1 MITVLDVI
9 VIVVV
14 LISAILAMVRGFVR
28 EVLSV
33 ASWVAAAVAAYFFY
47 KPVVPFIQPY
57 LESATVAI
65 IVSAAAVFFVALIV
79 VSYIAMKISDFVID
93 SRIGALDRVLGFVF
107 GAVRG
112 VLMVVVALIFFNW
125 MVARPP
131 TWVTAAYSKPILDRL
146 GEQLKDAMPADLEAM
161 IQSRIRGVDTGGTG
175 EPGAPPDSGEAP
187 PAEGEEAPP
196 PDEAGTSATDRQR
209 LDQIIENSDGA
220 GETVPQGE
228 TPGD

>member
-9 VIVVV
+9 VIVIV

-47 KPVVPFIQPY
+47 KPVVPLIQPY
-57 LESATVAI
+57 LESATVAT

-93 SRIGALDRVLGFVF
+93 SRIGAADRVLGFVF

-125 MVARPP
+125 MVAHPP

-161 IQSRIRGVDTGGTG
+161 IQKRIRGNESGGTA
-175 EPGAPPDSGEAP
+175 EPGAPPDSAEP

-196 PDEAGTSATDRQR
+196 ADEAGTSSTDRQR
-209 LDQIIENSDGA
+209 LDQIIENSDGT
-220 GETVPQGE
+220 GEAAPEGE